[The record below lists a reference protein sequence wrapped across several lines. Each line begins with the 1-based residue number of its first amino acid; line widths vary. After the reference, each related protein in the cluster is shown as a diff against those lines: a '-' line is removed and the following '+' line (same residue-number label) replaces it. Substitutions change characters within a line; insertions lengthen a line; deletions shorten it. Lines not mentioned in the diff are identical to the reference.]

1 MFDNLFLYKRAK
13 IYDKAKSRKD
23 SRLNV
28 GYDYTQ
34 GSFMGKMLSRHIV
47 RNQTLNDFLVFIDD
61 YIFNLLKGVKVLKS
75 YKNYTVKKDD
85 KYIR

>member
-1 MFDNLFLYKRAK
+1 MFDNLFLYKKIR
-13 IYDKAKSRKD
+13 IYDNAKSRKD
-23 SRLNV
+23 DRLNI
-28 GYDYTQ
+28 GYDYTNEP
-34 GSFMGKMLSRHIV
+34 FLARMLSRHII
-47 RNQTLNDFLVFIDD
+47 RNQTLNEFLIFIDD

>member
-1 MFDNLFLYKRAK
+1 MEIKYKNIATEYIGKNK
-13 IYDKAKSRKD
+13 IDYDVE
-23 SRLNV
+23 NV
-28 GYDYTQ
+28 A
-34 GSFMGKMLSRHIV
+34 S
-47 RNQTLNDFLVFIDD
+47 RNQTLNDFLIFIDD

>member
-1 MFDNLFLYKRAK
+1 MFDNLFLYKRSK
-13 IYDKAKSRKD
+13 LYDKAKSRKD

-28 GYDYTQ
+28 GNDYTQ
-34 GSFMGKMLSRHIV
+34 KSFMAKMLSRHIV

-61 YIFNLLKGVKVLKS
+61 YLFNLLKGVKVLKS